1 MELTSINFKTM
12 FYLLKLPIVNI
23 ANTLGDT
30 ESIQ

>member
-12 FYLLKLPIVNI
+12 FYLLKSSIVNI
-23 ANTLGDT
+23 ANTFGDT